1 MRIKEFFVVPEGTK
15 VTEKVFGK
23 VLLSTILSIFL
34 CTVCLTS
41 TTWAWFVVGI
51 ENQGNEIRV
60 ATVTSNVTMM
70 KKGAT
75 DGTGMVGET
84 DDGGYDLAAGTYEIH
99 TELYNEGETPV
110 YLVISVTQNG
120 TTLYYSIPFG
130 TGNSTVIKDLEIVG
144 ANAQVSITKSW
155 VNPAG
160 ATAFDSAAVVI
171 AVPEPEPSTEPV
183 QTETP

>member
-1 MRIKEFFVVPEGTK
+1 MRIKELFMVPEGTK

-23 VLLSTILSIFL
+23 VLLSTILGIFL

-51 ENQGNEIRV
+51 ENQGNEIRI
-60 ATVTSNVTMM
+60 ATVTSDVTLM
-70 KKGAT
+70 KKGVT

-84 DDGGYDLAAGTYEIH
+84 ADGGYVLAEDTYELH
-99 TELYNEGETPV
+99 TQLYNEGETPV

-130 TGNSTVIKDLEIVG
+130 TGDRTVVKELQVVG
-144 ANAQVSITKSW
+144 ADAQVNITKSW

-160 ATAFDSAAVVI
+160 ATPFDSAAVVI
-171 AVPEPEPSTEPV
+171 AVPAPEPSSEPT